1 LAKTAAKRK
10 PPRAKRSIGASARK
24 ATRPSARPATERT
37 HATLA
42 GLVES
47 LGADVFQILTAPF
60 GLEVKVTE
68 PIIYDPLEPT
78 HLEPG
83 DLVLAVGI
91 SVEDRQAIRLIN
103 DAATASAA
111 AVIFK
116 RGEEAQALITPAEEA
131 GVALVSVEPEMTW
144 NQLHALLKTAI
155 ASSGVVPESSGDRPV
170 GDLFSL
176 ANAVSAMVGGP
187 VTIEDPQSRVLA
199 FSSLDEPIDEPRRQT
214 ILGRRVPQPWIKR
227 LQEHGIFK
235 ELWSTEDIVP
245 VDLPYRGL
253 RRRLAI
259 AVRSGGEILGSVW
272 VAEGRK
278 PFDAAAEEALR
289 EAARIA
295 ALHLIRHRASADLER
310 RRRAEVV
317 RSILEGQG
325 PVEHLASRL
334 GIDAKSPF
342 TVVAFE
348 LPSPEEKEPGM
359 KRQRAMELAAVY
371 CETFHR
377 RASSVSI
384 DGTIYSLLPTPNVSE
399 RDRVVSVASRV
410 VQQADASLK
419 VPMHAGIGSTVP
431 ELRDAPRSRS
441 EADRV
446 LRILAKD
453 TKVAGGGRRSV
464 AGIEDVQ
471 AQTLLLEFQ
480 DIAEDNPHLRSGK
493 VEALHAYDA
502 KHNTFY
508 VETLRAYL
516 DAFGDVGQ
524 AASSVNVH
532 PNTFRYRVK
541 RLSELSGID
550 LNDPDERLAAEIQ
563 LRFL

>member
-1 LAKTAAKRK
+1 LAKTVAKSK
-10 PPRAKRSIGASARK
+10 PTRARRSRSATPKK
-24 ATRPSARPATERT
+24 ATRRQPAPPATDRT

-47 LGADVFQILTAPF
+47 LGADVFHILTAPF
-60 GLEVKVTE
+60 GLEVRVTE
-68 PIIYDPLEPT
+68 PIIYDALEPS

-83 DLVLAVGI
+83 DLVLAVGLSI
-91 SVEDRQAIRLIN
+91 EDRQAARLIS
-103 DAATASAA
+103 DAAAASAA
-111 AVIFK
+111 GVIFK
-116 RGEEAQALITPAEEA
+116 RGEEVQTLVKPAEEA
-131 GVALVSVEPEMTW
+131 GVALISVEPEMTW

-155 ASSGVVPESSGDRPV
+155 AASGEVPESGADSPV

-187 VTIEDPQSRVLA
+187 ATIEDPQSRVLA

-227 LQEHGIFK
+227 LQEHGVFK
-235 ELWSTEDIVP
+235 ELWSTEDIVS
-245 VDLPYRGL
+245 VELPYKGL

-259 AVRSGGEILGSVW
+259 AVRSGGEILGSLW

-278 PFDAAAEEALR
+278 HLDAAAEEALR

-295 ALHLIRHRASADLER
+295 ALHLIRHRASEDLER

-342 TVVAFE
+342 TVIAFE
-348 LPSPEEKEPGM
+348 LPSPEENEPGM
-359 KRQRAMELAAVY
+359 KRQRAMELAAIY

-384 DGTIYSLLPTPNVSE
+384 DGTIYSLLPTPNVDE
-399 RDRVVSVASRV
+399 RNRVVSVATRV
-410 VQQADASLK
+410 VQQADTSLRI
-419 VPMHAGIGSTVP
+419 PMHAGIGSTVP
-431 ELRDAPRSRS
+431 ELRDAPHSRA

-446 LRILAKD
+446 LRILAKE
-453 TKVAGGGRRSV
+453 GRRSV

-480 DIAEDNPHLRSGK
+480 DIAADNPHLRSGK
-493 VEALHAYDA
+493 VEALHQHDA
-502 KHNTFY
+502 QHNTFY

-516 DAFGDVGQ
+516 DAFGDVAQ